1 MKKIAYLQ
9 LLLLAVLP
17 LLSFSQQK
25 GGYDFTIT
33 GNIKGLGNDSVIIY
47 VRNYYKGGEL
57 KIDTLIT
64 IGKSDKFFIKGH
76 TDAVHD
82 AAVMI
87 GGFRARKSFTLFT
100 EKGNI
105 NVKGHRDS
113 LDFVTISGTK
123 GNEEYSS
130 YKKIEDN
137 IYRQIRELQTQ
148 YKAVGDNKAEADR
161 LSNEMD
167 VCRDSIRA
175 GRVSYIAEH
184 PGSPA
189 SAIYLYVLQD
199 HVSVEELEKLYTNLT
214 RGVKNISYVRLIP
227 QKIEARKRSAVGMPA
242 PDFVSKDTSG
252 NLVRLSDFKGK
263 YVLLEFWANWCVP
276 CRAQHPHLAEM
287 YKKYGDKGF
296 TILQYSVDEQNA
308 ADKWKAAIVKDKLV
322 WTQASDLMGLGS
334 MVAKTYGVQPIPDNF
349 LIDPSGKIIGRRLE
363 GKELEK
369 ILAELL
375 DK

>member
-1 MKKIAYLQ
+1 MKKITCLQ

-17 LLSFSQQK
+17 LFSFSQQK

-33 GNIKGLGNDSVIIY
+33 GNLKRLGNDSVIIY
-47 VRNYYKGGEL
+47 VRNYDKGGEL

-64 IGKSDKFFIKGH
+64 IGKNDKFFVKGH

-105 NVKGHRDS
+105 NVNGHRDS
-113 LDFVTISGTK
+113 LDYVTISGTK

-137 IYRQIRELQTQ
+137 IYSLIRELQTQ
-148 YKAVGDNKAEADR
+148 YKAAGDNKAEADR

-167 VCRDSIRA
+167 GCRDSIKE
-175 GRVSYIAEH
+175 GRVRYIAEL

-199 HVSVEELEKLYTNLT
+199 HVSVEVLEKLYTNLT
-214 RGVKNISYVRLIP
+214 PVVKNISYVKLIP

-242 PDFVSKDTSG
+242 PDFMSTDTSG
-252 NLVRLSDFKGK
+252 NSIKLSDFKGK
-263 YVLLEFWANWCVP
+263 YVLLEFWANWCIP

-287 YKKYGDKGF
+287 YKKYSNKGF

-308 ADKWKAAIVKDKLV
+308 ADKWKAAILKDKLV

-363 GKELEK
+363 GKKLEEK
-369 ILAELL
+369 LKELL
-375 DK
+375 Q